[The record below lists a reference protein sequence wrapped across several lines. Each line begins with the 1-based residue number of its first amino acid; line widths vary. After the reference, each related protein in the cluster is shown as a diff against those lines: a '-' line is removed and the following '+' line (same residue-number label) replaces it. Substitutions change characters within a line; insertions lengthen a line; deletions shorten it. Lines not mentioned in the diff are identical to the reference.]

1 MDPQNQITLITGCS
15 SGIGMHLAHQFAKH
29 GHPLVLVAP
38 VEGELQ
44 QLRTE
49 LTALYSISVEILAK
63 DLENPNAAREIYD
76 DLHQRGINIDI
87 LVNNAGHGYHGNW
100 WQQSLDNDLSMV
112 RLNIEAVLRLSK
124 LFVPK
129 MVARGRGIL
138 FTTASVAG
146 FEPGPRMAVY
156 HATKAFVLS
165 WSEALSVEL
174 EDTGV
179 QVTALCPG
187 ATDTDFFP
195 KAGMEEARIFQEG
208 KLMAPQDVAE
218 AGYKGMVDGE
228 LIIVPGVIN
237 KALVQGRRI
246 LSKKAQANLN
256 AKMYEEV
263 PAADHKRNRGDVE
276 NKDDQNKRG
285 CL

>member
-1 MDPQNQITLITGCS
+1 MDPQNQITLITGCT

-29 GHPLVLVAP
+29 GHPLILVAP
-38 VEGELQ
+38 VEQELQ

-49 LTALYSISVEILAK
+49 LTVIYGISVEIIAK
-63 DLENPNAAREIYD
+63 DLEIPTAAREIYD
-76 DLHQRGINIDI
+76 DLHQRGIHVDI
-87 LVNNAGHGYHGNW
+87 LVNNAGHGYHGAW
-100 WQQSLDNDLSMV
+100 WQQSIDKDLSMV
-112 RLNIEAVLRLSK
+112 CLNIEAVLRLSK

-146 FEPGPRMAVY
+146 FEPGPTMAVY

-174 EDTGV
+174 ENTGV

-208 KLMAPQDVAE
+208 NLMAPQDVAE
-218 AGYKGMVDGE
+218 AGYKGMVDGD
-228 LIIVPGVIN
+228 LIIIPGMIN
-237 KALVQGRRI
+237 KAMVQGRRI
-246 LSKKAQANLN
+246 LTEKAQANLN
-256 AKMYEEV
+256 AKMYEEL

-276 NKDDQNKRG
+276 NKDVQKRQ
-285 CL
+285 